1 MTTENESFDGDVLVT
16 ETYRELGVEKAP
28 EDLNQSILQMASGG
42 SDKKPGHSF
51 LFAAWTKPLAW
62 AATIGLCLALVLQL
76 TELPTAAVRPDAV
89 RHNIVPAADMM
100 LEERALHDTVKL
112 ERLELNQQAI
122 SKDEIGRAA
131 STADSV
137 EVFSRQPKGK
147 SDAVAAPAQSFP
159 AIAPATTPATPEAS
173 SARKRAESIPADIK
187 PMPSFLVS
195 AEQKESDIA
204 DSCAEAAR
212 LSEEDWLKCI
222 DDLRRS
228 GRGEDADREHEAF
241 ILMYSLESL
250 DSDENK

>member
-1 MTTENESFDGDVLVT
+1 MTTDNESFDGDVLVT

-28 EDLNQSILQMASGG
+28 EGLNQSIIQMASGG
-42 SDKKPGHSF
+42 SDKKPGHSY
-51 LFAAWTKPLAW
+51 LFAAWAKPLAW
-62 AATIGLCLALVLQL
+62 AATIGLCLALVLEL
-76 TELPTAAVRPDAV
+76 TELPTAAIRPD
-89 RHNIVPAADMM
+89 IVPAAEMM
-100 LEERALHDTVKL
+100 LEEKALHDTAKL
-112 ERLELNQQAI
+112 EKLELNQQAI

-147 SDAVAAPAQSFP
+147 SDAIAAPAQSSP
-159 AIAPATTPATPEAS
+159 PIAPARLEGATQKTRAANIPAEFEPMAS
-173 SARKRAESIPADIK
+173 SSG
-187 PMPSFLVS
+187 V
-195 AEQKESDIA
+195 AEQKETDIA

-241 ILMYSLESL
+241 ILRYSLESL
-250 DSDENK
+250 DSEENK